1 MCCCSAN
8 ACELR
13 KLYQRVQQISTMWSH
28 RNKQHVTMMV
38 VLLRKILFI
47 AVFIVFL
54 PSGIKASVVTGASCQ
69 QVYIRRPRIGQRC
82 VTSNEVYKNHTA
94 APQERCMWHCL
105 RDISCKVVNYNMD
118 QSFCFQEPC
127 VTLEP
132 ESDIVT
138 MPMTMQ
144 EPCMT
149 WVRQN
154 VFPPPLDD
162 ISNFVTYPVL
172 PDGGNDPDNKILVA
186 RAIIDSAKV
195 PGKVHI
201 PVNLGH
207 FILNGQVLDFSAGN
221 YEMLTVSPG
230 CDVSWMNYDPDSG
243 NSFPDGAVIGGYQNG
258 HQLYVA
264 RKGDRHRGV
273 PYRYA
278 AGYYDLIGMGGAVGY
293 GPHVL
298 TFTEMEILVVHGWM
312 GKRIQVTNNELSD
325 WSFIIPSSMCASS
338 IT

>member
-38 VLLRKILFI
+38 VLLRKILFT

-54 PSGIKASVVTGASCQ
+54 PSGIKVSVVTGASCQ

-82 VTSNEVYKNHTA
+82 VTSNEVYKNHTI

-105 RDISCKVVNYNMD
+105 RDISCKVINYNMD
-118 QSFCFQEPC
+118 ESFCFLSQEPC

-149 WVRQN
+149 WVRQK

-172 PDGGNDPDNKILVA
+172 PDGGNDPDNKILVP

-230 CDVSWMNYDPDSG
+230 CDVSWVNYDPDSG
-243 NSFPDGAVIGGYQNG
+243 NSFPDGAVIGGYLWLVKVIDTEVF
-258 HQLYVA
+258 H
-264 RKGDRHRGV
+264 
-273 PYRYA
+273 
-278 AGYYDLIGMGGAVGY
+278 IGMLRDIMISLAWEV
-293 GPHVL
+293 PL
-298 TFTEMEILVVHGWM
+298 AMVHMFLHSQKWRFLWSM
-312 GKRIQVTNNELSD
+312 DEWEKEYKLQTTNFQIDPLLYRLR
-325 WSFIIPSSMCASS
+325 CVHHR
-338 IT
+338 